1 MEIKKNFKEDLEELI
16 IKKNKIIKVKKK
28 IKKIDR
34 INGRYVG
41 ITKFNKDI
49 IQLLKNKRFL
59 KNVVKN
65 YKKID
70 FTGLLMKFID
80 ANIDINVVCK
90 KLNWFEFDNKED
102 FVIYENL

>member
-1 MEIKKNFKEDLEELI
+1 M
-16 IKKNKIIKVKKK
+16 
-28 IKKIDR
+28 
-34 INGRYVG
+34 G

-49 IQLLKNKRFL
+49 IQLLKQKIS

-90 KLNWFEFDNKED
+90 KLDWFEFDNKED

>member
-1 MEIKKNFKEDLEELI
+1 MTKLEKTICEETL
-16 IKKNKIIKVKKK
+16 
-28 IKKIDR
+28 
-34 INGRYVG
+34 
-41 ITKFNKDI
+41 
-49 IQLLKNKRFL
+49 
-59 KNVVKN
+59 N

>member
-1 MEIKKNFKEDLEELI
+1 M
-16 IKKNKIIKVKKK
+16 
-28 IKKIDR
+28 
-34 INGRYVG
+34 G

-90 KLNWFEFDNKED
+90 KLDWFEFDNKED